1 MSDLPAALDL
11 SVPLVAAPMAGG
23 ASTTALVA
31 AAASGRGLGFVP
43 AGYTT
48 AQVLADRIA
57 AARAE
62 GITFGVNVFAP
73 NPVPV
78 DPEEFRRYARL
89 IQAEADAY
97 GLDLTAAAPVED
109 DDAFAEKIDLL
120 VAHPVPVVSFTFGI
134 PGSGVI
140 ATLRRAG
147 TYVIQTVT
155 NAAEARAAA
164 EAGVDA
170 LAVQAKSAGAHS
182 GTLSPREP
190 LLDVPIDELIAR
202 VRHAVDLPLIAAG
215 GIATPED
222 VVAVLNAGAAAAM
235 VGTILLL
242 TDESGASATHK
253 AALADPDAR
262 GTVVTHAF
270 TGRPARGLRNRFTD
284 RFSDEAPYGYPALHY
299 LTTGLR
305 KKAAEAGDAGAV
317 HLWAGT
323 GYRHARSEPAGQT
336 FARLAAKL
344 RAAAGRPEPP
354 QSAAVH
360 VRHGH

>member
-1 MSDLPAALDL
+1 MSELPAALGL

-31 AAASGRGLGFVP
+31 AAARGGGLGFVP
-43 AGYTT
+43 AGYAT
-48 AQVLADRIA
+48 AAVLADRIA
-57 AARAE
+57 AARTE
-62 GITFGVNVFAP
+62 GVTFGVNLFAP
-73 NPVPV
+73 NPLPV
-78 DPEEFRRYARL
+78 DAEAFRRYARL

-97 GLDLTAAAPVED
+97 GLDLAEAAPVED
-109 DDAFAEKIDLL
+109 DDAFAEKVDLL
-120 VAHPVPVVSFTFGI
+120 IANPVPIVSFTFGI
-134 PGSGVI
+134 PEPGVI

-155 NAAEARAAA
+155 NTMEARAAA

-170 LAVQAKSAGAHS
+170 LAVQAKAAGAHS

-190 LLDVPIDELIAR
+190 LPDVPIDDLIR
-202 VRHAVDLPLIAAG
+202 SVRSTVDLPLIAAG

-222 VVAVLNAGAAAAM
+222 VGAILGAGAAAAM
-235 VGTILLL
+235 LGTVLLL

-262 GTVVTHAF
+262 GTIVTHAF

-284 RFSDEAPYGYPALHY
+284 RYSDDAPYGYPALHY

-305 KKAAEAGDAGAV
+305 KKAAEAGDSGAV

-323 GYRHARSEPAGQT
+323 GYRHARSEPAEQT

-344 RAAAGRPEPP
+344 
-354 QSAAVH
+354 
-360 VRHGH
+360 

>member
-1 MSDLPAALDL
+1 MSELPAALGL

-31 AAASGRGLGFVP
+31 AAARSGGLGFVP
-43 AGYTT
+43 AGYAT
-48 AQVLADRIA
+48 AAVLADRIA
-57 AARAE
+57 AARTE
-62 GITFGVNVFAP
+62 GITFGVNLFAP
-73 NPVPV
+73 NPLQV
-78 DPEEFRRYARL
+78 DPEAFRRYARL
-89 IQAEADAY
+89 IQAEADVY
-97 GLDLTAAAPVED
+97 GLDLAEAAPVED

-120 VAHPVPVVSFTFGI
+120 LANPVPIVSFTFGI
-134 PGSGVI
+134 PEPGVI

-170 LAVQAKSAGAHS
+170 LAVQAKAAGAHS

-190 LLDVPIDELIAR
+190 LPDVPIDDLIR
-202 VRHAVDLPLIAAG
+202 SVRSTVDLPLIAAG
-215 GIATPED
+215 GIATPDD
-222 VVAVLNAGAAAAM
+222 VAGVLGAGAAAAM
-235 VGTILLL
+235 LGTVLLL

-253 AALADPDAR
+253 AALADPDSR

-284 RFSDEAPYGYPALHY
+284 RYSDDAPYGYPALHY

-305 KKAAEAGDAGAV
+305 KKAAEAGDSGAV

-323 GYRHARSEPAGQT
+323 GYRHARSEPAEQT
-336 FARLAAKL
+336 FARLATKL
-344 RAAAGRPEPP
+344 
-354 QSAAVH
+354 
-360 VRHGH
+360 

>member
-1 MSDLPAALDL
+1 MSDLPAALGF

-31 AAASGRGLGFVP
+31 AAARSGGLGFVP
-43 AGYTT
+43 AGYAT
-48 AQVLADRIA
+48 AQVLAERIA
-57 AARAE
+57 AARTE
-62 GITFGVNVFAP
+62 GITFGVNLFAP
-73 NPVPV
+73 NPLPV
-78 DPEEFRRYARL
+78 DREEFGRYARL

-97 GLDLTAAAPVED
+97 GLDLTGVAPVED

-120 VAHPVPVVSFTFGI
+120 TADPVPIVSFTFGI
-134 PGSGVI
+134 PETGVI

-147 TYVIQTVT
+147 SYLIQTVT
-155 NAAEARAAA
+155 SAAEARAAA

-170 LAVQAKSAGAHS
+170 LAVQAKAAGAHS

-190 LLDVPIDELIAR
+190 LPDVPIDELIGR
-202 VRHAVDLPLIAAG
+202 VRRAADLPLIAAG

-222 VVAVLNAGAAAAM
+222 VATVLDAGAAAAM
-235 VGTILLL
+235 IGTVLLL

-284 RFSDEAPYGYPALHY
+284 RYSDQAPYGYPALHY
-299 LTTGLR
+299 LTTALR
-305 KKAAEAGDAGAV
+305 KRAAEAGDPGAV

-323 GYRHARSEPAGQT
+323 GYRHARSEPAEET

-344 RAAAGRPEPP
+344 
-354 QSAAVH
+354 
-360 VRHGH
+360 

>member
-1 MSDLPAALDL
+1 MSDLPAALGL

-31 AAASGRGLGFVP
+31 AAASSGGLGFVP

-48 AQVLADRIA
+48 AEVLAERIA
-57 AARAE
+57 AARTE
-62 GITFGVNVFAP
+62 GVTFGVNVFAP
-73 NPVPV
+73 NPLPV
-78 DPEEFRRYARL
+78 DPDEFRRYARL
-89 IQAEADAY
+89 LQTEADAY
-97 GLDLTAAAPVED
+97 GLDLTATEPNED

-120 VAHPVPVVSFTFGI
+120 LANPVPIVSFTFGI
-134 PGSGVI
+134 PESGVI

-147 TYVIQTVT
+147 SYVIQTVT

-170 LAVQAKSAGAHS
+170 LAVQAKAAGAHS

-190 LLDVPIDELIAR
+190 LPDVPIDELIGQ

-215 GIATPED
+215 GIATSED
-222 VVAVLNAGAAAAM
+222 VATVLNAGAAAAM
-235 VGTILLL
+235 IGTVLLL

-253 AALADPDAR
+253 AALADPNAPD
-262 GTVVTHAF
+262 TVVTRAF

-284 RFSDEAPYGYPALHY
+284 RYSDQAPYGYPALHY

-305 KKAAEAGDAGAV
+305 KKAAEAGDPGAV
-317 HLWAGT
+317 PLWAGT
-323 GYRHARSEPAGQT
+323 GYRHAHSEPAEQT

-344 RAAAGRPEPP
+344 
-354 QSAAVH
+354 
-360 VRHGH
+360 